1 MAALLLVRLVP
12 VPEPW
17 DPWTSL
23 ASFSKQ
29 TSAAQAGAGEA
40 GETEGG
46 ETGAVA
52 SFIGL
57 VRAQD
62 EPDTAEAAAAAEAAE
77 APATSGASPG
87 GQKDPVAFLTLE
99 HYPGATERALEK
111 LAAEAAT
118 RWPLTGALIEHRTGR
133 VAAGEPI
140 VLAAAASARRAP
152 ALAAC
157 TFLIERL
164 KTDAPFWK
172 LEERAS
178 GAQRWL
184 SQAEQGPP
192 S

>member
-62 EPDTAEAAAAAEAAE
+62 EPDTAEAAAAVA

-178 GAQRWL
+178 GTQRWL